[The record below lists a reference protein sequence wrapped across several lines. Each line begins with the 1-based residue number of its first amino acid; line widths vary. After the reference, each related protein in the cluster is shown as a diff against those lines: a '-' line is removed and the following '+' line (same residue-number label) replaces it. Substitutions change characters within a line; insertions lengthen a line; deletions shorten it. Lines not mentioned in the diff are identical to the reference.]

1 MWTSSPSRCL
11 QSNLNFPRPIS
22 APPSGEDWRCG
33 GCTEEMS
40 RLDLNTTNFIVGFS
54 PLAEQNTAHHMLL
67 YGCETPGRKERL
79 FSCGEM
85 GIVLPGTGQSR
96 PCQAGSQV
104 LYAWARNAPELE
116 LPGDV
121 GFMVGRNSG
130 IRYLV
135 LQVRSIREA
144 ECPVCGRFTT
154 PVWPGYLVQGTGPGW
169 SCRSPPGPGPGG
181 RGSTS
186 WRLEAWPVLAPP
198 HSWRPPAR
206 SPPTW
211 SSTRLPTACK

>member
-1 MWTSSPSRCL
+1 
-11 QSNLNFPRPIS
+11 
-22 APPSGEDWRCG
+22 
-33 GCTEEMS
+33 MS

-135 LQVRSIREA
+135 LQVRSIHVRLSVQCVVGSLRQRGRDTWCRGQVRGGPVGHLQAQAQEGGGLPPGDWRPGQSSHNHLHGGRLQDLHRPGPP
-144 ECPVCGRFTT
+144 PVC
-154 PVWPGYLVQGTGPGW
+154 
-169 SCRSPPGPGPGG
+169 
-181 RGSTS
+181 
-186 WRLEAWPVLAPP
+186 
-198 HSWRPPAR
+198 
-206 SPPTW
+206 
-211 SSTRLPTACK
+211 LPRVSDGVEREGVSDLLL